1 MFTKEW
7 SIPAILTVFLLGVCG
22 LIAYFTWTLLPPA
35 ATAQNHVGG
44 AAILSDSSAHPT
56 ANSAPQNRSNGRS
69 GDDAGMKTKMHGRG
83 FGSTVAPG

>member
-1 MFTKEW
+1 VPTQLNKTAAGRRASFKSRQETPMFTKEW

-22 LIAYFTWTLLPPA
+22 LIAYFTWTLMPPA

-56 ANSAPQNRSNGRS
+56 ANSAPQ
-69 GDDAGMKTKMHGRG
+69 KQK
-83 FGSTVAPG
+83 